1 MSTKT
6 INIIYWISTVIFS
19 LLMISTAIPNV
30 MVNED
35 SIKFIHDMLGYPVYF
50 IAFIGVAKLIGSIA
64 ILIPGFDKIK
74 EWSYAGLFFDI
85 ASAIYSGIAV
95 AKKVDPQMIF
105 LLLWIVPGIVS
116 YIFWNKKKKLT
127 GKA

>member
-64 ILIPGFDKIK
+64 ILIPVLIR
-74 EWSYAGLFFDI
+74 
-85 ASAIYSGIAV
+85 
-95 AKKVDPQMIF
+95 
-105 LLLWIVPGIVS
+105 
-116 YIFWNKKKKLT
+116 
-127 GKA
+127 